1 MKTARYEIL
10 KTSVAVTCFTLS
22 FQVSLQSCGKKSKSS
37 DNVPPVL
44 SAAALVL
51 DPQLTSSVVNA
62 AHGDAVAAA
71 ADQGGSG
78 STFNFALTDSDNDDT
93 TMSRIC
99 ALSADG
105 KSAVVTISSSI
116 NRSRTKTSGNG
127 KVTITGTRT
136 GTGTS
141 TRTWSKT
148 DGVAVACNAASTGAA
163 LNFQDPTNLKLD
175 VVFERSRSD
184 SLEISRQGFTRK
196 SSKNFTSKGTRSIT
210 WTANSGTETTDYIRS
225 KTVVIKDVNQS
236 MVLTDKNG
244 ASFSTGL
251 SINTLEGS
259 PLVIHVERKSPNDNI
274 TPNAVVSKTFVSGA
288 VETRKDSDAIMT
300 TTYNNLKL
308 KFEDRSCSIE
318 SGSAQIVIKDSTG
331 TVLKT
336 LTLGRDS
343 SGESTLEDS
352 TGAEVEDFALDPCD
366 SEDTK
371 L

>member
-1 MKTARYEIL
+1 MRTASQHITRFGIAASL
-10 KTSVAVTCFTLS
+10 SVLALIT
-22 FQVSLQSCGKKSKSS
+22 SLQSCGKKSKSS

-51 DPQLTSSVVNA
+51 DSQLTSSVVNA

-136 GTGTS
+136 GNGTS

-148 DGVAVACNAASTGAA
+148 DGVAVACNATSTGAA

-210 WTANSGTETTDYIRS
+210 WAANSGTETTNYIRS

-259 PLVIHVERKSPNDNI
+259 PLVINVERKSPTDI

-288 VETRKDSDAIMT
+288 VETRKDSDAVMT

-331 TVLKT
+331 AVLKT

>member
-1 MKTARYEIL
+1 MRTTGYRIIKIT
-10 KTSVAVTCFTLS
+10 VPVTCFTLS
-22 FQVSLQSCGKKSKSS
+22 LFASLQSCGKKSKSG
-37 DNVPPVL
+37 DNVPQPL

-51 DPQLTSSVVNA
+51 DPLLTGSVVNS

-78 STFNFALTDSDNDDT
+78 SSLNFALADSDNDDT
-93 TMSRIC
+93 TMSKTC
-99 ALSADG
+99 TLSADG
-105 KSAVVTISSSI
+105 KSAVVSISSNI
-116 NRSRTKTSGNG
+116 NRSRTKTSANG
-127 KVTITGTRT
+127 RVTMTATRV
-136 GTGTS
+136 GSGTS

-148 DGVAVACNAASTGAA
+148 NGDSVACNSTGTGAA
-163 LNFQDPTNLKLD
+163 LNFQNPTNLKLD
-175 VVFERSRSD
+175 VVFERSRTD
-184 SLEISRQGFTRK
+184 STEISRQDVTRK

-210 WTANSGTETTDYIRS
+210 WAASSASEATNYIRT

-236 MVLTDKNG
+236 LVLTDKNG
-244 ASFSTGL
+244 ASFSAAL

-259 PLVIHVERKSPNDNI
+259 PLVINVERKSPTDI

-288 VETRKDSDAIMT
+288 VETKKDSDAIMT

-318 SGSAQIVIKDSTG
+318 SGSAQIVIKDSVG

-336 LTLGRDS
+336 LTLGVD
-343 SGESTLEDS
+343 SGESSLKDS
-352 TGAEVEDFALDPCD
+352 SSGAEVEDFVLDPCD